1 MGPGSYLASSTFPI
15 TSKPRL
21 PLGSYDL
28 CVCNEFSLQLTVR
41 HQNCDLSTRAR
52 SLTLTPSS
60 SDPSQTGRMWEVT
73 HEAWDEPALMSPS
86 SLSLLMLS
94 ETLARSWWLMS
105 LLPAALISLDERAAG
120 SLVASG
126 ARSGL
131 CRKRGL
137 MAWHVGSPLE
147 LHVR

>member
-28 CVCNEFSLQLTVR
+28 GVCNEFSLQLTVR
-41 HQNCDLSTRAR
+41 HQNCDLSTQAR
-52 SLTLTPSS
+52 GLTLTPSS
-60 SDPSQTGRMWEVT
+60 SAPSETGRMWEVT
-73 HEAWDEPALMSPS
+73 HEAWDEPTLMSSS
-86 SLSLLMLS
+86 SLFLLTQS

-105 LLPAALISLDERAAG
+105 LLPAALISLDKRAAR

-126 ARSGL
+126 ARRGL

-137 MAWHVGSPLE
+137 MDWHVGSL
-147 LHVR
+147 LVR